1 MVADSRKCTGHT
13 RAVLSS
19 EAVTTHR
26 PSGLSATELTVFDW
40 GRLEMRPGKRR
51 FLEETLD
58 AGINLQAGFALEAVR
73 GDDVVEAGRRGNVWV
88 S

>member
-1 MVADSRKCTGHT
+1 VRDAGQVKEGTLGC
-13 RAVLSS
+13 
-19 EAVTTHR
+19 
-26 PSGLSATELTVFDW
+26 
-40 GRLEMRPGKRR
+40 RR

-58 AGINLQAGFALEAVR
+58 AGIDFLAGFALEAVR